1 MISSD
6 VLHSLK
12 DIDASV
18 AAVAKR
24 EPLIK
29 VPVERER
36 FEATLKD
43 EMNHPEIAKIGLGNV
58 DPVRLKNSI
67 DILVDA
73 NALPRTP
80 TVEEI
85 FTGAFLPPANLPVGL
100 PLSLNLDT
108 ALADGQDA
116 GVQPEAATL
125 SLLNVIA
132 DEDGNAVASR
142 VYEGLLTTLDG
153 D

>member
-1 MISSD
+1 VRAINKGLAD
-6 VLHSLK
+6 SLK

-58 DPVRLKNSI
+58 DMARLKTSI

-73 NALPRTP
+73 NGLPRTP
-80 TVEEI
+80 SVDEI
-85 FTGAFLPPANLPVGL
+85 FTPAFLPPADVLPKKL
-100 PLSLNLDT
+100 F
-108 ALADGQDA
+108 
-116 GVQPEAATL
+116 
-125 SLLNVIA
+125 
-132 DEDGNAVASR
+132 
-142 VYEGLLTTLDG
+142 
-153 D
+153 

>member
-1 MISSD
+1 VDDKPLRYMNYGDYGMDLYSNAIIVSKKLAKEKPEVVKGLIRAINRGLVD
-6 VLHSLK
+6 SLK

-58 DPVRLKNSI
+58 DMARLKASI

-73 NALPRTP
+73 NGLPRTP
-80 TVEEI
+80 SVDEI
-85 FTGAFLPPANLPVGL
+85 FTPAFLPPADALPKKL
-100 PLSLNLDT
+100 F
-108 ALADGQDA
+108 
-116 GVQPEAATL
+116 
-125 SLLNVIA
+125 
-132 DEDGNAVASR
+132 
-142 VYEGLLTTLDG
+142 
-153 D
+153 

>member
-1 MISSD
+1 MRAINRGLLD
-6 VLHSLK
+6 SLK

-36 FEATLKD
+36 FDATLKD

-58 DPVRLKNSI
+58 DMARLKTSI

-73 NALPRTP
+73 NGLPRTP
-80 TVEEI
+80 SVDR
-85 FTGAFLPPANLPVGL
+85 NLH
-100 PLSLNLDT
+100 
-108 ALADGQDA
+108 A
-116 GVQPEAATL
+116 GVPAA
-125 SLLNVIA
+125 
-132 DEDGNAVASR
+132 G
-142 VYEGLLTTLDG
+142 
-153 D
+153 